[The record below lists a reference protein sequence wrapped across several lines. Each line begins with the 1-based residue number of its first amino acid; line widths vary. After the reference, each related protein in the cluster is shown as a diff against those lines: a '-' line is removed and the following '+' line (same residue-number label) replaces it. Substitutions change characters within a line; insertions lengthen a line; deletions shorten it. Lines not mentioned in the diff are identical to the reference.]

1 MANKK
6 KDVHTT
12 YNQETKMWQ
21 TLLEGQKK
29 PLANSRTKE
38 AAKKKS
44 IREAK
49 KRKVEHVIHKQ
60 DGTIQDSDS
69 YGNDPHPPKDKKH

>member
-1 MANKK
+1 
-6 KDVHTT
+6 
-12 YNQETKMWQ
+12 MWQ

-69 YGNDPHPPKDKKH
+69 YGNDPNPPKDTKH